1 MNKTSDS
8 TRSHT
13 ARPSFE
19 MRPGSPMSI
28 KTPTIDDPSLAGFNN
43 RSGSLQR
50 DSKMILNYD
59 RDLRKRETINSK
71 RSKK

>member
-1 MNKTSDS
+1 MT
-8 TRSHT
+8 
-13 ARPSFE
+13 
-19 MRPGSPMSI
+19 I
-28 KTPTIDDPSLAGFNN
+28 KTPTIHDPRLAGLNN

-50 DSKMILNYD
+50 DSKMILDYD